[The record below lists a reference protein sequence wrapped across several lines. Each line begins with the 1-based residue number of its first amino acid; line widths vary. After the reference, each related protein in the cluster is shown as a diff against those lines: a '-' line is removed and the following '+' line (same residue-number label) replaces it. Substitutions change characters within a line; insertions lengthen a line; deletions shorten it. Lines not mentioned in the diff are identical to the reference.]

1 MKYTVNI
8 NQFDGPLDLLLHLI
22 KKSDINIYDIKIEEI
37 TKQYLDFINAM
48 QEMNLNVASEYLVM
62 AAELIEIKSSHLL
75 PKKEHVNDEEDIDP
89 KENLINRLLE
99 YQKYKEITSSLK
111 LMEQERQKLLDK
123 NPEKMD
129 TYISDDNINSN
140 INLDIDLIVNSFMN
154 VLNRQKEL
162 KPLNTKITKKEY
174 SVSKRSMEIRSI
186 LKVKKEAKLEEL
198 LEIFTKEYLITTF
211 LSVLDLVKKEEIN
224 VIQDNNFESILLRL
238 R

>member
-1 MKYTVNI
+1 MYTVSI
-8 NQFDGPLDLLLHLI
+8 NEFDGPLDLLLHLI

-37 TKQYLDFINAM
+37 AKQYLDYINQM
-48 QEMNLNVASEYLVM
+48 QEMNLNIASEYLVM
-62 AAELIEIKSSHLL
+62 AAELIEMKSSNLL
-75 PKKEHVNDEEDIDP
+75 PKKEVVTDEEEIDP

-111 LMEQERQKLLDK
+111 IMEQERQKIFDK
-123 NPEKMD
+123 NPENMEN
-129 TYISDDNINSN
+129 YIDSNNTNTNIE
-140 INLDIDLIVNSFMN
+140 LDINLIVNSFMN

-174 SVSKRSMEIRSI
+174 SVTKRSNEIKSI
-186 LKVKKEAKLEEL
+186 LKIKKEVKLEEL
-198 LEIFTKEYLITTF
+198 LEIMSKDYLITTF

-224 VIQDNNFESILLRL
+224 VIQDNNFDSILLRL

>member
-1 MKYTVNI
+1 MYTVSI
-8 NQFDGPLDLLLHLI
+8 DEFDGPLDLLLHLI

-37 TKQYLDFINAM
+37 AKQYLDYINQM
-48 QEMNLNVASEYLVM
+48 QEMNLNIASEYLVM
-62 AAELIEIKSSHLL
+62 AAELIEMKSSNLL
-75 PKKEHVNDEEDIDP
+75 PKKEVVTDEEEIDP

-111 LMEQERQKLLDK
+111 IMEQERQKIFDK
-123 NPEKMD
+123 NPENMEN
-129 TYISDDNINSN
+129 YIDSNNTNTNIE
-140 INLDIDLIVNSFMN
+140 LDINLIVNSFMN

-174 SVSKRSMEIRSI
+174 SVTKRSNEIKSI
-186 LKVKKEAKLEEL
+186 LKIKKEVKLEEL
-198 LEIFTKEYLITTF
+198 LEIMSKDYLITTF

-224 VIQDNNFESILLRL
+224 VIQDNNFDSILLRL

>member
-1 MKYTVNI
+1 MYTVSI
-8 NQFDGPLDLLLHLI
+8 DEFDGPLDLLLHLI

-37 TKQYLDFINAM
+37 AKQYLDYINQM

-62 AAELIEIKSSHLL
+62 AAELIEMKSCNLL
-75 PKKEHVNDEEDIDP
+75 PKKEVVTDEEEIDP

-111 LMEQERQKLLDK
+111 IMEQERQKIFDK
-123 NPEKMD
+123 NPENMEN
-129 TYISDDNINSN
+129 YIDNNINSS
-140 INLDIDLIVNSFMN
+140 IELDINLIVNSFMN

-174 SVSKRSMEIRSI
+174 SVTKRSNEIKSI
-186 LKVKKEAKLEEL
+186 LKIKKEVKLEEL
-198 LEIFTKEYLITTF
+198 LEIMSKDYLITTF

-224 VIQDNNFESILLRL
+224 VIQDNNFDSILLRL

>member
-1 MKYTVNI
+1 MYTVSI
-8 NQFDGPLDLLLHLI
+8 NEFDGPLDLLLHLI

-37 TKQYLDFINAM
+37 AKQYLDYINQM

-62 AAELIEIKSSHLL
+62 AAELIEMKSSNLL
-75 PKKEHVNDEEDIDP
+75 PKKEVVTDEEEIDP

-111 LMEQERQKLLDK
+111 IMEQERQKIFDK
-123 NPEKMD
+123 NPENMEN
-129 TYISDDNINSN
+129 YIDNNINSS
-140 INLDIDLIVNSFMN
+140 IELDINLIVNSFMN

-174 SVSKRSMEIRSI
+174 SVTKRSNEIKSI
-186 LKVKKEAKLEEL
+186 LKIKKEVKLEEL
-198 LEIFTKEYLITTF
+198 LEIMSKDYLITTF

-224 VIQDNNFESILLRL
+224 VIQDNNFDSILLRL